1 MLLFVQLH
9 LFSAIVI
16 GVKFGMEQI
25 YGVVIGGI
33 AAIMLVFMAILLW
46 KRPKHFGDYKIFF
59 KSSNFNSNFYMIVI
73 VFRLIIGISIPAFSD
88 SIIGIS
94 IAIGVIVL

>member
-25 YGVVIGGI
+25 YGVAMGGI
-33 AAIMLVFMAILLW
+33 AAVMLVFMGILLW

-59 KSSNFNSNFYMIVI
+59 RSSCFNSNFYMIVI
-73 VFRLIIGISIPAFSD
+73 VFRLLIGVSIPSFSD